1 MKQIQVT
8 RLFILVL
15 FCSCASYGPKT
26 NELSLVL
33 SNTQQTLSIL
43 QEKVENTNDVKL
55 KEAYTKLNQKSVE
68 LFPVL
73 EKCNDKYA
81 LSPEYVSTL
90 KEAENV
96 LRRLTKNDADITNK
110 TNVLQAIHQD
120 YDAKL
125 QTINN
130 TSKNDATTKIKVI
143 VNSNEEEGF
152 FVFGKLSY
160 EQGQDIKR
168 FRFNQPT
175 QNAVQ
180 DFVPGYYL
188 FWLEKEGRV
197 GSPEL
202 HLILSSSGEEEKTLV
217 LQTPK

>member
-1 MKQIQVT
+1 MKQIKI
-8 RLFILVL
+8 ILSLITVL
-15 FCSCASYGPKT
+15 FYSCASYGPK
-26 NELSLVL
+26 NKDLSLVL
-33 SNTQQTLSIL
+33 ANTQISLINL
-43 QEKVENTNDVKL
+43 QEKINTSKEPKL
-55 KEAYTKLNQKSVE
+55 KEAYDQLALISKE

-81 LSPEYVSTL
+81 LSPEYVATL
-90 KEAENV
+90 RETERTLRYLVKEYETISDKEYIINAMY
-96 LRRLTKNDADITNK
+96 
-110 TNVLQAIHQD
+110 QD

-125 QTINN
+125 QTIKN
-130 TSKNDATTKIKVI
+130 TAKNDATTKIKVI

-188 FWLEKEGRV
+188 FWLEKDGRI
-197 GSPEL
+197 GAPEL